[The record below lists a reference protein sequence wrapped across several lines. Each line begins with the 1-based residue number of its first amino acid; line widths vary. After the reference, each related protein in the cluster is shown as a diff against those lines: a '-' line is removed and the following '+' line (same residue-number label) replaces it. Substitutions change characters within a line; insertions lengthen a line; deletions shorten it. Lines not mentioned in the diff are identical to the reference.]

1 MTGIVRIRQFSAVA
15 LTTAVSVLLV
25 ACGGGGSSAGA
36 TTPIRVA
43 FFAPLANTYVAAT
56 LKGMG
61 EVNASGGIKITRFDT
76 GFDSAKE
83 FSQIQDATTQGT
95 FDAFIIIP
103 LDSVGLVP
111 AVQTAISKGVK
122 VVNTDL
128 TLGSAT
134 DTSNPQVKGELASIV
149 NPPSNRA
156 SKMLAAIVSACQDLN
171 PCNVAFMAGAPSL
184 DFEQLIKKGLDAMPS
199 QHPNIKIKSY
209 QTGHG
214 YLAAPAIPIAQN
226 ILQANPDLNVLTVSS
241 DQATLGA
248 EQAVTKAGMAGKV
261 RLVSAGGSCPAVDA
275 VKAGRWF
282 STVADLPNTEGKLA
296 MQTIVDAIRNGK
308 KGPIG
313 INPVSTLGD
322 TTITKDKAPAFQCQW
337 QG

>member
-1 MTGIVRIRQFSAVA
+1 MTGVVRVRQLSAVA
-15 LTTAVSVLLV
+15 LTMAVSIVLA
-25 ACGGGGSSAGA
+25 ACGGGGSSTGA

-61 EVNASGGIKITRFDT
+61 EVNASGGIKVTQFDT

-83 FSQIQDATTQGT
+83 FSQIQDATTRGT
-95 FDAFIIIP
+95 FDAFILIP

-111 AVQTAISKGVK
+111 AVQTAISKGIK

-128 TLGSAT
+128 TLGPAT

-149 NPPSNRA
+149 NPPSNRSA
-156 SKMLAAIVSACQDLN
+156 KMLAAIVAACQDLT
-171 PCNVAFMAGAPSL
+171 PCNVGFMAGAPSL
-184 DFEQLIKKGLDAMPS
+184 DFEQLIKKGLDAMPTA
-199 QHPNIKIKSY
+199 HPNIKIKSY

-226 ILQANPDLNVLTVSS
+226 ILQANPDLNVLAVSS

-248 EQAVTKAGMAGKV
+248 EQAITGAGMTGKV

-275 VKAGRWF
+275 VKAGRWY
-282 STVADLPNTEGKLA
+282 STVADVPETEGKLA
-296 MQTIVDAIRNGK
+296 MQTIVNAIRNGK

-313 INPVSTLGD
+313 INPVSTMGD
-322 TTITKDKAPAFQCQW
+322 TTITKANASAYQCQW

>member
-1 MTGIVRIRQFSAVA
+1 MTGVVRVRQLSAVA
-15 LTTAVSVLLV
+15 LTMAVSIVLA
-25 ACGGGGSSAGA
+25 ACGGGSSTGA

-61 EVNASGGIKITRFDT
+61 EVNASGGIKVTQFDT

-83 FSQIQDATTQGT
+83 FSQIQDATTRGT
-95 FDAFIIIP
+95 FDAFILIP

-111 AVQTAISKGVK
+111 AVQTAISKGIK

-128 TLGSAT
+128 TLGPAT

-149 NPPSNRA
+149 NPPSNRSA
-156 SKMLAAIVSACQDLN
+156 KMLAAIVAACQDLT
-171 PCNVAFMAGAPSL
+171 PCNVGFMAGAPSL
-184 DFEQLIKKGLDAMPS
+184 DFEQLIKKGLDAMPTA
-199 QHPNIKIKSY
+199 HPNIKIKSY

-226 ILQANPDLNVLTVSS
+226 ILQANPDLNVLAVSS

-248 EQAVTKAGMAGKV
+248 EQAVTGAGMTGKV

-275 VKAGRWF
+275 VKAGRWY
-282 STVADLPNTEGKLA
+282 STVADVPETEGKLA
-296 MQTIVDAIRNGK
+296 MQAIVDAIRNGK
-308 KGPIG
+308 NGPIG
-313 INPVSTLGD
+313 INPVSTMGD
-322 TTITKDKAPAFQCQW
+322 TTITKANAAAYKCQW